1 MAGFVKTF
9 GVTFDYALNG
19 ISFANV
25 IMYDRVLPAYIPKDR
40 NGSGGETGTRDNP
53 IRADDPKN
61 RDMVKAIIGGY
72 KF

>member
-9 GVTFDYALNG
+9 GVSFDYALND
-19 ISFANV
+19 ISLANV
-25 IMYDRVLPAYIPKDR
+25 IMYDRVIPAYVPKDR
-40 NGSGGETGTRDNP
+40 DGHGGTPCTKDELV
-53 IRADDPKN
+53 RADDPKN